1 MREVGGWEEVRERV
15 REVEQRVEWAAHMHI
30 Q

>member
-1 MREVGGWEEVRERV
+1 MREVEGWEEVRERV
-15 REVEQRVEWAAHMHI
+15 REVKQSVECAAHMHI